1 MSRSRSLDEWVSFL
15 SNSDAKRAAQALEV
29 LGESLCADDGA
40 TRERA
45 AEALLKE
52 LVREGSTSQ
61 GPILQLLQLS
71 WWPPPVKSAEPA
83 LAAVL
88 TGVSR
93 LHVDAPAVDDAALL
107 VANLYRAAS
116 LPLRVLE
123 EALGHG
129 QASVR
134 KVAAGAVGRVG
145 KGAVSL
151 LPRLL
156 PLLDDVEPVAGAA
169 LESLGSLA
177 PMEPEVALP
186 ALFDQVARAE
196 GARQYLA
203 LTSLRSVLE
212 EWRREDTP
220 ALDLTSM
227 DGVLSRMAEDPQ
239 APIRLEAIC
248 LLGLGRL
255 SSLTTVATLRR
266 HLQDE
271 SLDVA
276 VCAAVS
282 LLRVGAPPQEAAA
295 FLFQRLTSRETP
307 AETDMVL
314 SMLEGLEA
322 ATLARIRDMLEAV
335 AREVQGHVGD
345 AARALLRQARK

>member
-1 MSRSRSLDEWVSFL
+1 MEEWVSFL
-15 SNSDAKRAAQALEV
+15 SASDSRRVAQALEL
-29 LGESLCADDGA
+29 LGEALCADDEA

-45 AEALLKE
+45 AEVLLAE
-52 LVREGSTSQ
+52 LAREGAVSQ

-71 WWPPPVKSAEPA
+71 WWPPPVKLAAPA

-93 LHVDAPAVDDAALL
+93 LPADAHEVDDAALL
-107 VANLYRAAS
+107 VANLYLAAS
-116 LPLRVLE
+116 LPLGALE
-123 EALGHG
+123 ESLGHAR
-129 QASVR
+129 ASVR
-134 KVAAGAVGRVG
+134 KVAAGAVGRMG
-145 KGAVSL
+145 PGAVSL

-156 PLLDDVEPVAGAA
+156 PMLDDVEPVAGAA

-177 PMEPEVALP
+177 PAAPEVALP

-203 LTSLRSVLE
+203 LTSLRSLLE
-212 EWRREDTP
+212 DRRREDHP
-220 ALDLTSM
+220 ALDLTSL
-227 DGVLSRMAEDPQ
+227 DAVLSSMAEDPQ
-239 APIRLEAIC
+239 VPIRLEAIS

-271 SLDVA
+271 SQDVA
-276 VCAAVS
+276 TCAAVA
-282 LLRVGAPPQEAAA
+282 LLRVGAPPQEAAS
-295 FLFQRLTSRETP
+295 FLYQQLMSGDAP
-307 AETDMVL
+307 AQADAAL
-314 SMLEGLEA
+314 SLLEGLDA

-335 AREVQGHVGD
+335 AREARGPVRDTVQ
-345 AARALLRQARK
+345 ALLRHAAR